1 MTNREKPSHKRIDYK
16 SGKTESVVMERNL
29 SNAQYRIVHYKK
41 EGPAVVQYRQ
51 STKEATELFN
61 KLLTELR

>member
-1 MTNREKPSHKRIDYK
+1 MSREKPSHKRIDYK
-16 SGKTESVVMERNL
+16 LGKTESVVMERDL

-51 STKEATELFN
+51 STREATELFN
-61 KLLTELR
+61 ELLKELK